1 MITQWQALRKERIVV
16 GEVKMNEAV
25 ENYKKYLET
34 LTQSQLYVE
43 WDEVCSV
50 FRELKEKA
58 IQKEQ
63 KEKSK
68 VKTSGGKVF

>member
-1 MITQWQALRKERIVV
+1 
-16 GEVKMNEAV
+16 MNEAV